1 MTAFSTPPA
10 RAVEWPAGV
19 ASHVIDLDGPVHYLD
34 FGGPAGAPVVLAVHG
49 LGGSALN
56 WGLVGPLLTGTF
68 RVLAVD
74 LFGHGRS
81 GLPAGRGGLA
91 ADLAM
96 LHRFLTEV
104 VGQQAVLVG
113 HSMGGVVALQYTAE
127 HPAHVTR
134 LAVLSPPVPRTT
146 SRLDR
151 AMLAKRAF
159 LQLPGVSAV
168 VRRKLARLTAEEVV
182 EQQLRQATRHW
193 GRLPADAVAAS
204 VAETELRQGRADA
217 DRAHAVQWA
226 GILDTMAL
234 LGQAHAWRT
243 TLAGIAVPT
252 LWLHGANDPLS
263 DPAHASALAA
273 TRPDW
278 SFRLRQGVGHVLAM
292 EDPAWTATQL
302 EHRQFLAPW
311 QPQRPDYY
319 YTPAGQ
325 LDEG

>member
-1 MTAFSTPPA
+1 MTSCGTPPA
-10 RAVEWPAGV
+10 RTAEWPAGV
-19 ASHVIDLDGPVHYLD
+19 TSHVSDLDGPVHHLD
-34 FGGPAGAPVVLAVHG
+34 FGGPPGAPVVLAVHG

-104 VGQQAVLVG
+104 VGQPVSLVG
-113 HSMGGVVALQYTAE
+113 HSMGGVAALQYTAE
-127 HPAHVTR
+127 HPAQVTR
-134 LAVLSPPVPRTT
+134 LAVLSPPLPGTAGRT
-146 SRLDR
+146 DR
-151 AMLAKRAF
+151 ALLIRRAF

-168 VRRKLARLTAEEVV
+168 VRRKLAGLTAEQVV
-182 EQQLRQATRHW
+182 EQQLRQATPHR

-204 VAETELRQGRADA
+204 VAETEMRQARADA
-217 DRAHAVQWA
+217 DRAQAVQWA

-234 LGQAHAWRT
+234 LGRAHAWRT

-252 LWLHGANDPLS
+252 LWLHGANDPMS

-278 SFRLRQGVGHVLAM
+278 QFRLRQGVGHLLAM
-292 EDPAWTATQL
+292 EDPAWTAAQL
-302 EHRQFLAPW
+302 RAWF
-311 QPQRPDYY
+311 D
-319 YTPAGQ
+319 
-325 LDEG
+325 